1 MRNCAKWRALFREL
15 LHGCLAITIL
25 VKRRLKESK
34 KAISQGNNSAVL
46 ASIYLS
52 AKENQINLVNRH
64 VKILNH
70 PPSKDSLPWEAIKL
84 SAESVLFWKEPT
96 VSENQTVKKKNPN
109 EIVFKVRVTHTGT
122 SSGVILSERSV
133 GTKKYEKEIKR
144 GAFSHTQHLGL
155 YVWPGGW
162 PFLFSTDDSLQNHKP
177 WPSSD
182 IFNEAWLSTS
192 LPVIIITRKKQ
203 YSCWQMCNPF
213 GEVKSSQKLFGKL

>member
-1 MRNCAKWRALFREL
+1 MIALDIREGATALMRNCAKWRALFRDL

-84 SAESVLFWKEPT
+84 SAESVLFWNEPT
-96 VSENQTVKKKNPN
+96 VSENQMVKKK
-109 EIVFKVRVTHTGT
+109 KTHMRL
-122 SSGVILSERSV
+122 SSELEWLIQVPPQGSFCLSEG
-133 GTKKYEKEIKR
+133 GTGVFHRYQKVWKRDKKGGI
-144 GAFSHTQHLGL
+144 FSHTTFRSIRLARWL
-155 YVWPGGW
+155 TL
-162 PFLFSTDDSLQNHKP
+162 PF
-177 WPSSD
+177 
-182 IFNEAWLSTS
+182 FNRRFTS
-192 LPVIIITRKKQ
+192 
-203 YSCWQMCNPF
+203 
-213 GEVKSSQKLFGKL
+213 KSQVLTKFWHF